1 METAE
6 MGRVLVEAKV
16 ENLEDLWEVR
26 KGTRAPDKV
35 RSIVIPEALVN
46 SGATGLTLP
55 TSTIQKLGLRK
66 QYTKNFR
73 SATGVGTASVYDT
86 VQLTVQGRDCRVD
99 VMEVPDGT
107 PALIGQIPLEWLDF
121 VIDMKN
127 HKLIGDP
134 RHGGE
139 QIYEMY

>member
-26 KGTRAPDKV
+26 KVTRAPDKV
-35 RSIVIPEALVN
+35 RSIVIPEALFD
-46 SGATGLTLP
+46 SGATGLSLP
-55 TSTIQKLGLRK
+55 TSTILKLGLRK

-107 PALIGQIPLEWLDF
+107 PTLIGQIPLEWLDF

>member
-16 ENLEDLWEVR
+16 ENLQDLWDVKR
-26 KGTRAPDKV
+26 GLLTPDKV
-35 RSIVIPEALVN
+35 RTITIPEALVD
-46 SGATGLTLP
+46 SGATGLSLP

-73 SATGVGTASVYDT
+73 SATGVGSASVYDT

>member
-46 SGATGLTLP
+46 SGATGLSLP